1 MVGLAPV
8 CSMAPE
14 GKGNQVQQKGTMA
27 MQRAHR
33 CRYAREKDLV
43 TIRRRRRPHAGRRR
57 SEPEKD
63 DGPCSRRGALPLPVQ
78 VRLPHKDGELEPLYV
93 MWASSLL
100 RSVREWRGARDHC
113 KALSCLQWRAG
124 GAVQRSRCYAHD
136 SAPGRFKTCLPI
148 RFNENAS
155 ESSSRSAWLDR
166 LSPWTEKGT
175 ATSTQGLNMRFLP
188 ALRQGMRR

>member
-57 SEPEKD
+57 SEPAKD
-63 DGPCSRRGALPLPVQ
+63 DGPCSRKGALPLPVS
-78 VRLPHKDGELEPLYV
+78 VWLPHKDGELEPLYV

-124 GAVQRSRCYAHD
+124 GAVQRGRCYAHD
-136 SAPGRFKTCLPI
+136 SAPGWFKTCLPI
-148 RFNENAS
+148 RFNETTS
-155 ESSSRSAWLDR
+155 GSSSRSAWLDR
-166 LSPWTEKGT
+166 LSPRTEKGT
-175 ATSTQGLNMRFLP
+175 TPRTKGLNMRFLP
-188 ALRQGMRR
+188 VLW